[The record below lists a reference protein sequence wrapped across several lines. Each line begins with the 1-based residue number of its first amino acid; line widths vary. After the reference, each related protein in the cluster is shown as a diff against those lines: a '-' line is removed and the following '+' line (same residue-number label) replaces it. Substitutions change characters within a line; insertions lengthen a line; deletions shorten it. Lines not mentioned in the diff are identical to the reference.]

1 MEPDW
6 REVLSEKNG
15 VIRELTAQ
23 LSAITAERDNLK
35 AEVEKFKCLADME
48 AKISQDY
55 YDVIRSSFTFS
66 TLPGKRISPSD
77 LGIIIK
83 QLFSMMASPSK
94 GFVESEGY
102 HSMRA
107 KIAALEKARAEFLDL
122 SIRLAEEGMRL
133 EKKIA
138 ALEKERDDLTQR
150 LDSKIEALIH
160 ANDHCPEVDKK
171 LALRDRQLELAR
183 KGLTRGCHCR
193 PGGSI
198 CECCFCL
205 AALEKTAG
213 TEGGVCP
220 NCQ

>member
-6 REVLSEKNG
+6 REILSEKNG

-23 LSAITAERDNLK
+23 LSAMTAERDGLR
-35 AEVEKFKCLADME
+35 AEVVEL
-48 AKISQDY
+48 
-55 YDVIRSSFTFS
+55 S
-66 TLPGKRISPSD
+66 T
-77 LGIIIK
+77 
-83 QLFSMMASPSK
+83 
-94 GFVESEGY
+94 
-102 HSMRA
+102 
-107 KIAALEKARAEFLDL
+107 ALDRYSIGDSRKL
-122 SIRLAEEGMRL
+122 S
-133 EKKIA
+133 KIA